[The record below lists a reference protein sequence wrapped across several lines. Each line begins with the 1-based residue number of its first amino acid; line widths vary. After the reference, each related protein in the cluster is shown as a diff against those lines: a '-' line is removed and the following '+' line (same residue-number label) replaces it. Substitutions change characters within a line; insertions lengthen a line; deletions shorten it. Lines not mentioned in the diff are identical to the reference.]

1 MSEVALKRTSVSKSL
16 VKGAVAGLIAGIV
29 GTAAK
34 AVAERIYPP
43 RGKGVA
49 APPEVLANNVT
60 GGAISTTQAKAAGE
74 GIHWLMGAS
83 AGATYGAVAEYYPQ
97 VTAKE
102 GASFGVVLGT
112 LTHEGLLP
120 AVGLVAKPETQTP
133 REQASEMT
141 SHIVYGVV
149 TEVVRNLL
157 RKIL

>member
-1 MSEVALKRTSVSKSL
+1 MSEVALKRTTVSKSL
-16 VKGAVAGLIAGIV
+16 VRGAVAGLIAGIV

-43 RGKGVA
+43 RPKGLA
-49 APPEVLANNVT
+49 APPEVLADRAS
-60 GGAISTTQAKAAGE
+60 GGALTAGQTKFAGE
-74 GIHWLMGAS
+74 SIHWLMGAS

-120 AVGLVAKPETQTP
+120 AVGLVAKPDGQTP
-133 REQASEMT
+133 REHASEMT

-149 TEVVRNLL
+149 TEVVRSLL
-157 RKIL
+157 RKII